1 MGKRD
6 AGSDAFDDLYKSSM
20 DLLIYE
26 GLEEHVRETAERRP
40 KGAGRNQRTARQVPM
55 AGRRGTLP
63 SRPAEDR
70 PVDEARLAEVW
81 ASLARERER
90 RLHRPAWQ
98 HGLRMV
104 AIVGGCLVSVV
115 GLGLSLAYTL
125 GLAMLPG
132 VGFDGYLTFLGML
145 FGGAIVAAVALL
157 H

>member
-1 MGKRD
+1 MGERD

-26 GLEEHVRETAERRP
+26 GLEEHVRETAVRRP
-40 KGAGRNQRTARQVPM
+40 KGAGRNQRPARQVPV
-55 AGRRGTLP
+55 AGRMGTLP

-70 PVDEARLAEVW
+70 PVDEGRLAEVW
-81 ASLARERER
+81 ASLTHEREQ

-98 HGLRMV
+98 RGLRMV
-104 AIVGGCLVSVV
+104 AIVGGCLASIV

-125 GLAMLPG
+125 DLAMLPR
-132 VGFDGYLTFLGML
+132 VGFDGYLTFLGVL
-145 FGGAIVAAVALL
+145 FGGAIVAAVTFL